1 MAWII
6 EYIKE
11 AETDLRELDHS
22 QQLQVVKAIKK
33 VSNNPLPITEGGYG
47 KPLGSHLTGNLTGYL
62 KIKLKRLGIR
72 VVYRLVV
79 EKEIMRII
87 IISIREDEKVYRMIQ
102 ERINK

>member
-33 VSNNPLPITEGGYG
+33 VSNNPLPNTKGGYG

-62 KIKLKRLGIR
+62 KIKLKKLGIR
-72 VVYRLVV
+72 VVYRLVE
-79 EKEIMRII
+79 EKGIMRII
-87 IISIREDEKVYRMIQ
+87 IISIREDEEVYRMIQ

>member
-33 VSNNPLPITEGGYG
+33 VSNNPLPNTKGGYG

-62 KIKLKRLGIR
+62 KIKLKKLGIR
-72 VVYRLVV
+72 VVYRLVE
-79 EKEIMRII
+79 EKGIMRII